1 MTTIKL
7 IPPKGYDT
15 IKPLHDST
23 GRPVRCAPTPTPDP
37 APARSYCTDCPA
49 FDCDHATDRQQEA
62 HL

>member
-7 IPPKGYDT
+7 ILPQGYDS

-23 GRPVRCAPTPTPDP
+23 GRPVRCAPTPTPGP
-37 APARSYCTDCPA
+37 VPIRSCCTGRRVL
-49 FDCDHATDRQQEA
+49 DCDVAIDEQQET